1 MASYRKKAKR
11 GKKNRS
17 DISTFSTH
25 RGACFW
31 QDEHG
36 SRRCHLKIPQSCSR
50 FFKVK
55 LSSRE
60 GGGEGEGGEAWL
72 DRRDKGVK
80 LRERSLC
87 RELLGL
93 IAPIR
98 QPDNWI
104 TKPKLNL

>member
-11 GKKNRS
+11 GKNRS

-60 GGGEGEGGEAWL
+60 GGGEGEGGEARL
-72 DRRDKGVK
+72 DRGNEGV
-80 LRERSLC
+80 EGGEGTFC
-87 RELLGL
+87 WELFRL
-93 IAPIR
+93 IASIR
-98 QPDNWI
+98 QPGKYNCQ
-104 TKPKLNL
+104 